1 MTVPEA
7 MPPLNRR
14 ERDREV
20 DDGLRAAHRLIAEH
34 AYRLYV
40 EGGRDRRR
48 AAEYW
53 RLAKEPWLA
62 PWAMQ

>member
-1 MTVPEA
+1 MSLPVP

-14 ERDREV
+14 QRDRDV
-20 DDGLRAAHRLIAEH
+20 DDALRGAHRLIAEH

-40 EGGRDRRR
+40 EGGYDRRR

-53 RLAKEPWLA
+53 RLAREPWLA
-62 PWAMQ
+62 LWAMQ